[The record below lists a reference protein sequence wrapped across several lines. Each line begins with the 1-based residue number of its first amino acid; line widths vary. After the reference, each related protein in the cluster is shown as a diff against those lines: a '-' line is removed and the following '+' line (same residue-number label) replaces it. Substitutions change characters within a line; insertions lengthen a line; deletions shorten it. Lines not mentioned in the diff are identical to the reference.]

1 LDSGDILRALVII
14 AFIALLGFGCLG
26 IAEERTYPSVASKPS
41 ALIAPGADS
50 YSEQYVTK
58 QGYISLKVPE
68 GSLQAKYDELRE
80 RLKDEGA
87 ILSDVNYN
95 EYDDRKQYSFSIK
108 IMPVKFDSVMGA
120 IQDYG
125 EVKDISVQL
134 EDVTQQYVELDLKI
148 KNREAELE
156 RLQKLYNQSDN
167 VSDLIEVER
176 ELTRVET
183 ELEILKQ
190 QKQYIVSRV
199 ELSTITVNIYEDK
212 PAVSKLTLSL
222 ETLGVLF
229 FGAIAAAI
237 TLLVLA
243 AGFLLPIAVVL
254 VALYLAYKKL
264 FGQRKGGP
272 KAPEHKKIPVPE

>member
-1 LDSGDILRALVII
+1 MADERAYPVATKGSPIL
-14 AFIALLGFGCLG
+14 
-26 IAEERTYPSVASKPS
+26 
-41 ALIAPGADS
+41 APAADS
-50 YSEQYVTK
+50 ASGEYVTK
-58 QGYISLKVPE
+58 QGYISLRVAE
-68 GSLQAKYDELRE
+68 GTIQPKYEGLRE
-80 RLKDEGA
+80 RLRDEGA
-87 ILSDVNYN
+87 MLSNVNYN

-108 IMPVKFDSVMGA
+108 IVPGKFDSVMA
-120 IQDYG
+120 VIQEYG

-222 ETLGVLF
+222 ETLGALF

-237 TLLVLA
+237 TLIVLA
-243 AGFLLPIAVVL
+243 AGFLLPIGIIACIG
-254 VALYLAYKKL
+254 YLAYKKF
-264 FGQRKGGP
+264 FGKGRGGP
-272 KAPEHKKIPVPE
+272 KAPEHRKIPPPE